1 MSISARCT
9 DEPSESR
16 GAVHV
21 RTAARRTRHDG
32 GSGADRG
39 KAPWRRV
46 RRSGGRRRPCDTS
59 KGATGR
65 PSHAGFTLRRMQGA
79 VKALPGRCGC
89 IRYDGRVNRRVVT
102 ESSAQPLARRQPPL
116 DPHRP
121 GEEEPGGTLWP
132 VHDRSAGY
140 VPPAWESLLDVRV
153 RGVAGLRRRAP
164 LTVPL
169 PGLTFRWKHFGRRH
183 GVVRVPVRRVRGV
196 HRPCTDE
203 GRDPGSSLPD
213 LYPART
219 SPVHRAVH
227 PPHSVRSGTGTRRC
241 GGKSTRAACR
251 RLDPVP
257 SRTRERHDASAA
269 SPAAEAMNR
278 RQGCR
283 VPSSPPFSSRAR
295 SGCRPSH
302 PCRTESRHA

>member
-1 MSISARCT
+1 MR
-9 DEPSESR
+9 DP
-16 GAVHV
+16 
-21 RTAARRTRHDG
+21 
-32 GSGADRG
+32 
-39 KAPWRRV
+39 
-46 RRSGGRRRPCDTS
+46 
-59 KGATGR
+59 
-65 PSHAGFTLRRMQGA
+65 TLRRMRGA

-89 IRYDGRVNRRVVT
+89 NRYDGRVNRRAVT
-102 ESSAQPLARRQPPL
+102 ESWAQPLARLQAPL
-116 DPHRP
+116 DPRRP
-121 GEEEPGGTLWP
+121 GGRGT
-132 VHDRSAGY
+132 
-140 VPPAWESLLDVRV
+140 PAWGSLLGV
-153 RGVAGLRRRAP
+153 RGHSLATQSGPRGAARRPGLRRRAP

-169 PGLTFRWKHFGRRH
+169 PGHTFRWKHFGRRH

-196 HRPCTDE
+196 HRPRTDE
-203 GRDPGSSLPD
+203 GRDSGSPLPD

-227 PPHSVRSGTGTRRC
+227 PPHCVRPDTGTRRC

-269 SPAAEAMNR
+269 SPAAEAMNS

-283 VPSSPPFSSRAR
+283 VPSSPTSYSRAR
-295 SGCRPSH
+295 FGCRPSH